1 MAIIINWVAVVIAT
15 IVYFLIHFLWY
26 FPFAFG
32 NLWLR
37 LVGKE
42 SEPKS
47 KIIRDTIIMIPTS
60 FVTVLFIEIMI
71 DLTGMNDIASALI
84 LSILIW
90 VGFVATIAINQN
102 NFNDR
107 GVKLFIV
114 EYSFYLIGFMVT
126 ALLLTL
132 IV

>member
-1 MAIIINWVAVVIAT
+1 MAIMINWLAVSIAA
-15 IVYFLIHFLWY
+15 IVYFIIHFLWY

-42 SEPKS
+42 NEPKS

-60 FVTVLFIEIMI
+60 FVTVLFIELMM
-71 DLTGMNDIASALI
+71 DLTGMNDIASALL

-90 VGFVATIAINQN
+90 IGFVATIAINQN

-107 GVKLFIV
+107 GVKLFFL
-114 EYSFYLIGFMVT
+114 EYGFYLVGFLIAAIIL
-126 ALLLTL
+126 ALFP
-132 IV
+132 

>member
-1 MAIIINWVAVVIAT
+1 MVVAT
-15 IVYFLIHFLWY
+15 IIYFLIHFLWY

-60 FVTVLFIEIMI
+60 FITVLFIEIMI
-71 DLTGMNDIASALI
+71 DLTGMNDITSALI

-107 GVKLFIV
+107 GVKLFLI
-114 EYSFYLIGFMVT
+114 EYGFYLIGFIIV
-126 ALLLTL
+126 ALILTL
-132 IV
+132 IL

>member
-1 MAIIINWVAVVIAT
+1 MINWLAVVVVAII
-15 IVYFLIHFLWY
+15 YFLIHFFWY

-32 NLWLR
+32 NMWLK

-60 FVTVLFIEIMI
+60 FITVLMIEVIM
-71 DLTGMNDIASALI
+71 DLTNMNDIVSALI
-84 LSILIW
+84 ISILLW

-107 GVKLFIV
+107 GVKLFLL
-114 EYSFYLIGFMVT
+114 EYGFYLIGFII
-126 ALLLTL
+126 AGL
-132 IV
+132 ILAVWQ

>member
-1 MAIIINWVAVVIAT
+1 MAFEINWIAVIVVALI
-15 IVYFLIHFLWY
+15 YFAIHFFWY

-32 NLWLR
+32 NLWLK

-60 FVTVLFIEIMI
+60 FITVLIIDVVMILAGITEIGPAFLLNLLLWI
-71 DLTGMNDIASALI
+71 
-84 LSILIW
+84 
-90 VGFVATIAINQN
+90 GFVATIGLNQN

-107 GVKLFIV
+107 GIKLFLL
-114 EYSFYLIGFMVT
+114 EYLFYLIGFLV
-126 ALLLTL
+126 AGSILV
-132 IV
+132 IWK

>member
-1 MAIIINWVAVVIAT
+1 MAIIINWVTVVVAT

-42 SEPKS
+42 SESKS

-107 GVKLFIV
+107 GVKLFLV
-114 EYSFYLIGFMVT
+114 EYSFYLIGFMIT
-126 ALLLTL
+126 ALILTF
-132 IV
+132 IP

>member
-1 MAIIINWVAVVIAT
+1 MAIMINWLAVSIAA
-15 IVYFLIHFLWY
+15 IVYFIIHFLWY

-60 FVTVLFIEIMI
+60 FVTVLFIELMM
-71 DLTGMNDIASALI
+71 DLTGMNDIASALL
-84 LSILIW
+84 LSIFIW
-90 VGFVATIAINQN
+90 IGFVATIAINQN

-107 GVKLFIV
+107 GVKLFFL
-114 EYSFYLIGFMVT
+114 EYGFYLVGFIIAAIIL
-126 ALLLTL
+126 ALFP
-132 IV
+132 

>member
-1 MAIIINWVAVVIAT
+1 MALMINWLAVTVAA
-15 IVYFLIHFLWY
+15 IVYFIIHFLWY

-60 FVTVLFIEIMI
+60 FFTVLFMEMMI

-90 VGFVATIAINQN
+90 IGFVATIAINQN

-107 GVKLFIV
+107 GVKLFFL
-114 EYSFYLIGFMVT
+114 EYGFYLVGFIIVAIIL
-126 ALLLTL
+126 ALFP
-132 IV
+132 

>member
-1 MAIIINWVAVVIAT
+1 MALMINWLAVTVAA
-15 IVYFLIHFLWY
+15 IVYFIIHFLWY

-60 FVTVLFIEIMI
+60 FFTVLFMEMMI

-90 VGFVATIAINQN
+90 IGFVATIAINQN

-107 GVKLFIV
+107 GVKLFFL
-114 EYSFYLIGFMVT
+114 EYGFYLVGFIIVAIIL
-126 ALLLTL
+126 ALFL
-132 IV
+132 

>member
-1 MAIIINWVAVVIAT
+1 VVVAT
-15 IVYFLIHFLWY
+15 IIYFLIHFLWY

-60 FVTVLFIEIMI
+60 FITVLFIEIMI
-71 DLTGMNDIASALI
+71 DLTGMNDITSALI

-107 GVKLFIV
+107 GVKLFLI
-114 EYSFYLIGFMVT
+114 EYGFYLIGFIIV
-126 ALLLTL
+126 ALILTL
-132 IV
+132 IL

>member
-1 MAIIINWVAVVIAT
+1 MINWLAVVVVAII
-15 IVYFLIHFLWY
+15 YFLIHFFWY

-32 NLWLR
+32 NMWLK

-60 FVTVLFIEIMI
+60 FITVLMIEVIM
-71 DLTGMNDIASALI
+71 DLTAMNDIVSALI
-84 LSILIW
+84 ISILLW

-107 GVKLFIV
+107 GVKLFLL
-114 EYSFYLIGFMVT
+114 EYGFYLIGFII
-126 ALLLTL
+126 AGL
-132 IV
+132 ILAVWQ

>member
-1 MAIIINWVAVVIAT
+1 MALMINWLAVTIAA
-15 IVYFLIHFLWY
+15 IVYFIIHFLWY

-60 FVTVLFIEIMI
+60 FFTVLFMEMMI

-90 VGFVATIAINQN
+90 IGFVATIAINQN

-107 GVKLFIV
+107 GVKLFFL
-114 EYSFYLIGFMVT
+114 EYGFYLVGFIIVAIIL
-126 ALLLTL
+126 ALFP
-132 IV
+132 

>member
-1 MAIIINWVAVVIAT
+1 MALMINWLAVTIAA
-15 IVYFLIHFLWY
+15 IVYFIIHFLWY

-60 FVTVLFIEIMI
+60 FFTVLFMEMMI
-71 DLTGMNDIASALI
+71 NLTGMNNIVSALI
-84 LSILIW
+84 LSIIIW
-90 VGFVATIAINQN
+90 IGFVATIAINQN

-107 GVKLFIV
+107 GVKLFLI
-114 EYSFYLIGFMVT
+114 EYGFYLVGFIIAAIILV
-126 ALLLTL
+126 LFP
-132 IV
+132 

>member
-1 MAIIINWVAVVIAT
+1 MALMINWLAVTIAA
-15 IVYFLIHFLWY
+15 IVYFIIHFLWY

-60 FVTVLFIEIMI
+60 FFTVLFMEMMI
-71 DLTGMNDIASALI
+71 NLTGMNSIVSALI
-84 LSILIW
+84 LSIIIW
-90 VGFVATIAINQN
+90 IGFVATIAINQN

-107 GVKLFIV
+107 GVKLFLI
-114 EYSFYLIGFMVT
+114 EYGFYLVGFIIAAIILV
-126 ALLLTL
+126 LFP
-132 IV
+132 

>member
-1 MAIIINWVAVVIAT
+1 MAIMINWLAVSIAA
-15 IVYFLIHFLWY
+15 IVYFIIHFLWY

-60 FVTVLFIEIMI
+60 FFTVLFMEMMI

-90 VGFVATIAINQN
+90 IGFVATISINQN

-107 GVKLFIV
+107 GVKLFFL
-114 EYSFYLIGFMVT
+114 EYGFYLVGFIIVAIIL
-126 ALLLTL
+126 ALFP
-132 IV
+132 

>member
-1 MAIIINWVAVVIAT
+1 MVLDINWVAV
-15 IVYFLIHFLWY
+15 IVVALIYFGIHFVWY

-32 NLWLR
+32 NMWLK

-60 FVTVLFIEIMI
+60 FVTVLFIKIMME
-71 DLTGMNDIASALI
+71 LTSMNDPV
-84 LSILIW
+84 LSLLLTLLLW

-107 GVKLFIV
+107 GIKLFLL
-114 EYSFYLIGFMVT
+114 EYGFYLIGFII
-126 ALLLTL
+126 AGL
-132 IV
+132 ILSVWV

>member
-1 MAIIINWVAVVIAT
+1 MAIIINWVAVVIAA

-32 NLWLR
+32 NLWLK

-60 FVTVLFIEIMI
+60 FITVLFIEIMI
-71 DLTGMNDIASALI
+71 DLTNMNDIASALI
-84 LSILIW
+84 LSILLW

-107 GVKLFIV
+107 GIKLFLI
-114 EYSFYLIGFMVT
+114 EYGFYLIGFVIV
-126 ALLLTL
+126 AVILTL
-132 IV
+132 IP

>member
-1 MAIIINWVAVVIAT
+1 MALMINWLAVTVAT
-15 IVYFLIHFLWY
+15 IVYFIIHFLWY

-60 FVTVLFIEIMI
+60 FFTVLFMEMMI
-71 DLTGMNDIASALI
+71 NLTGMNNIVSALI
-84 LSILIW
+84 LSIIIW
-90 VGFVATIAINQN
+90 IGFVATIAINQN

-107 GVKLFIV
+107 GVKLFLI
-114 EYSFYLIGFMVT
+114 EYGFYLVGFIIAAIMLV
-126 ALLLTL
+126 LFP
-132 IV
+132 